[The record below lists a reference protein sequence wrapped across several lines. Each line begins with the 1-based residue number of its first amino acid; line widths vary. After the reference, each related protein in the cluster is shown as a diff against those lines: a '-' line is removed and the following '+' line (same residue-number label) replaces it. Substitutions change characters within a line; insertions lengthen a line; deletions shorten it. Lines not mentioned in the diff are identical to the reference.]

1 MGFPG
6 GSDGKESAMWETW
19 VQPLGRE
26 EPLEEDMATHFSTLA
41 WRIAMD
47 RGARGRI
54 ESDVTEQQSKA
65 QLPIII
71 REIPGLKNI
80 DI

>member
-1 MGFPG
+1 MVKNPF
-6 GSDGKESAMWETW
+6 AMWETW
-19 VQPLGRE
+19 VRPLGRE
-26 EPLEEDMATHFSTLA
+26 KPLKEDMETHFSILA
-41 WRIAMD
+41 WSIAMD
-47 RGARGRI
+47 RGVRGHR
-54 ESDVTEQQSKA
+54 ESDVTEQLSMA